1 MPLYGVLG
9 CLGFCSG
16 AVYAYFFIV
25 FGFVLFLWCMVLADA
40 LCTAGAG
47 AVAVGV
53 VCGTTVSAAKATEN
67 KLRVAATIRVNT
79 VFMIRSSVFYSYTG
93 PVGSL

>member
-1 MPLYGVLG
+1 MRIFLL
-9 CLGFCSG
+9 CL
-16 AVYAYFFIV
+16 V
-25 FGFVLFLWCMVLADA
+25 FVLFLWCMVLADA
-40 LCTAGAG
+40 LCTAGAGAGAGAG

>member
-1 MPLYGVLG
+1 MRIFLLCLVL
-9 CLGFCSG
+9 CF
-16 AVYAYFFIV
+16 
-25 FGFVLFLWCMVLADA
+25 FLWCMVLADA